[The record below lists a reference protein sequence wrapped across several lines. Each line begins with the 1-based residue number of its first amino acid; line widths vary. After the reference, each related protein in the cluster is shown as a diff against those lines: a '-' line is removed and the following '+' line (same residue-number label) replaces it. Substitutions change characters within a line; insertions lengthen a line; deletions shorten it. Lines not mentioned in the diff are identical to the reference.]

1 LFNLFNS
8 VDVELS
14 IANSIL
20 VQKIIVKRKTF
31 MNSAQGV
38 TFLVKILHS
47 TPFIFFSRPIGDHH
61 QENIQKLKKI
71 REDHHH
77 HQKREKN
84 ILIFI

>member
-1 LFNLFNS
+1 MH
-8 VDVELS
+8 LS
-14 IANSIL
+14 FISL
-20 VQKIIVKRKTF
+20 Y
-31 MNSAQGV
+31 QGV